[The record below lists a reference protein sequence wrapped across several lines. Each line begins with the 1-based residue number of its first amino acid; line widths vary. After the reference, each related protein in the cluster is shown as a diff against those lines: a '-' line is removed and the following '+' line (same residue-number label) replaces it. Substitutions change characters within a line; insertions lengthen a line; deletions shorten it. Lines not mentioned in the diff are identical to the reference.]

1 MQFESRSPSKR
12 KQIEK
17 LRREYEQ
24 QKIFTE
30 GYERVITL
38 KTAENMA
45 VAIDKKSSKISYPL
59 REPLRLPPNV
69 VVQSTELS
77 NRVLRRM
84 ITGDTLDTD
93 SASTLFHEDSAESA

>member
-45 VAIDKKSSKISYPL
+45 VSVDKMPSKSSNPL
-59 REPLRLPPNV
+59 REPPLLPASII
-69 VVQSTELS
+69 VQSTELS

-93 SASTLFHEDSAESA
+93 SDSTVLFENR